1 MFELNTEV
9 QPLLQNEINL
19 RDKNTVA
26 QKGIEPNSQE
36 FLKLYDQLVILT
48 ANFQKIALLIIRAR
62 PNFDQN
68 YENLIKGAH
77 FLQGSIEA
85 LTRKIVNIRE
95 IMTENSRN
103 FNITRQN
110 LITSSNKNQSSSPI
124 FSSLASV
131 KKNKSP
137 KNITRN
143 PNLSR
148 SSQLKL
154 NPTVVM
160 NGKLA
165 VSYGQKLSEEEK
177 ALGIY
182 YKTSPG
188 SKIFA
193 PQAGK
198 IVFTGTFKGLGKLLI
213 IECSNEYH
221 LLMAGMGHI
230 EAKFGTLVT
239 AGQQVATMDTKKHR
253 DPTLY
258 LELRRNGDTVDP
270 SPWLVSGPN
279 E

>member
-1 MFELNTEV
+1 M
-9 QPLLQNEINL
+9 
-19 RDKNTVA
+19 R
-26 QKGIEPNSQE
+26 
-36 FLKLYDQLVILT
+36 LYDQLIILT
-48 ANFQKIALLIIRAR
+48 ANFQKIALLIISAR

-68 YENLIKGAH
+68 YEKLIKGAH
-77 FLQGSIEA
+77 FLQGSIQA
-85 LTRKIVNIRE
+85 
-95 IMTENSRN
+95 
-103 FNITRQN
+103 
-110 LITSSNKNQSSSPI
+110 ITSKLTNIKDIKAQNSSPI

-131 KKNKSP
+131 KINKSH
-137 KNITRN
+137 KNIPQN
-143 PNLSR
+143 PNLSDP
-148 SSQLKL
+148 SQLEL
-154 NPTVVM
+154 NPIVVL

-165 VSYGQKLSEEEK
+165 VLYGQKLSEEEK

-198 IVFTGTFKGLGKLLI
+198 IVFAGAFKGLGKLLI

-221 LLMAGMGHI
+221 LLMAGMGRI
-230 EAKFGTLVT
+230 DAKFGTLVT

-270 SPWLVSGPN
+270 SPWLISGPK
-279 E
+279 